1 MLQRKHTPFYN
12 QSQEI
17 RLFLSTE
24 PSITSSLLAAASSSS
39 SFYFRKKDLL
49 TKEKKLQD
57 DEANHTHTHTHTK
70 VYLKQFGTHLE
81 NLTFS

>member
-24 PSITSSLLAAASSSS
+24 PSITSSLLAAASSS
-39 SFYFRKKDLL
+39 FYFRKKDLL

-57 DEANHTHTHTHTK
+57 DEANHTHTHKHT
-70 VYLKQFGTHLE
+70 QRFI
-81 NLTFS
+81 

>member
-39 SFYFRKKDLL
+39 FYFRKKDLL

-57 DEANHTHTHTHTK
+57 DEANHTHTH
-70 VYLKQFGTHLE
+70 F
-81 NLTFS
+81 

>member
-24 PSITSSLLAAASSSS
+24 PSITSSLLAAASSS
-39 SFYFRKKDLL
+39 FYFRKKDLL

-57 DEANHTHTHTHTK
+57 DEANHTHTHTK

>member
-24 PSITSSLLAAASSSS
+24 PSITSSLLAAASSS
-39 SFYFRKKDLL
+39 FYFRKKDLL

-57 DEANHTHTHTHTK
+57 DEANHTHTHTQTHTK